1 MGMIMA
7 GKDYRAG
14 APRREPAEWTAVG
27 AVPRIVSFA
36 IDFSLPGI
44 FDFMN
49 EN

>member
-7 GKDYRAG
+7 GKDYRTR

-36 IDFSLPGI
+36 IDFS
-44 FDFMN
+44 FARDFCFY
-49 EN
+49 E